1 MNKGSDVPMLRE
13 PLLETNLP
21 GAFHKGKV
29 RDTYELENALL
40 MVTTD
45 RLSAYDS
52 VLPGGIPGR
61 GIVLSEISA
70 LWLRYTQATIPN
82 HFIGMA
88 YEPDIISKYSLENI
102 SEDILSRS
110 MVVKKA
116 ERIDVECI
124 VRGYIT
130 GSAWADYKMTGKVQ
144 GYPLPEDL
152 QESQQFAEPI
162 FTPTT
167 KEDSGHDQPLTL
179 EEFWTEVGGNIAW
192 PLEEHSLALYT
203 MATDLADSVGLILAD
218 TKFEFGFIDGKIHLI
233 DELLTPD
240 SSRYWN
246 AETYAVGKP
255 QESYDKQIVRN
266 WLDETGWDR
275 ISPPPKPS
283 EDVVAHTIERYLEVY
298 KKLTGKELIL

>member
-1 MNKGSDVPMLRE
+1 M
-13 PLLETNLP
+13 
-21 GAFHKGKV
+21 
-29 RDTYELENALL
+29 
-40 MVTTD
+40 
-45 RLSAYDS
+45 
-52 VLPGGIPGR
+52 
-61 GIVLSEISA
+61 
-70 LWLRYTQATIPN
+70 
-82 HFIGMA
+82 
-88 YEPDIISKYSLENI
+88 
-102 SEDILSRS
+102 
-110 MVVKKA
+110 
-116 ERIDVECI
+116 
-124 VRGYIT
+124 
-130 GSAWADYKMTGKVQ
+130 
-144 GYPLPEDL
+144 